1 MTQERV
7 LVWILGDQ
15 LLERHPALVTAE
27 ASAGRDA
34 IRVVLVESSRRATK
48 LPYQRK
54 KLVLLFS
61 AMRHYADQLRQQGY
75 QVDLTQTATFGEG
88 LRRHVQSWQPAQ
100 LVTMAAGDYAGRR
113 WQQERLAG
121 LLGVPARVLP
131 NTQFLV
137 GQVDPFPGLAAGKR
151 VVMEMFYRQMRRSF
165 GVLLDVDGQPEGGQW
180 NFDAENRKPLPR
192 GIQPPAPP
200 VFAPDEITRH
210 VMEEVARAG
219 HGQGTVDGFDL
230 AVTREQA
237 LAAFDDFLAHRL
249 PAFGPYEDAMSSRH
263 RTLFHSMLSPYLNLG
278 LLEPLELLRGAE
290 AAYRAGRAPLN
301 SVEGFVRQ
309 VLGWRE
315 YIYWQYWRTMPGLA
329 AANAWHAHRSLP
341 SFFWDG
347 QTDMHCLQCAIRRA
361 LETGYTHH
369 IERLMLLTNFCL
381 LAGVEPM
388 AVNDWFLSAYV
399 DAYGWVMAPNVLG
412 MGLNADGGQIA
423 TKPYIASANYIN
435 RMSDFCQSCR
445 YDPKQRTGSE
455 ACPFNFLYWNF
466 LLEHEQ
472 ALRANPRLGNAVLGL
487 RHLDAE
493 SRRQVRDQAVQLLD
507 QSMDRPVKPG

>member
-1 MTQERV
+1 MTQNRMS
-7 LVWILGDQ
+7 VWILGDQ
-15 LLERHPALVTAE
+15 LLDYHPALAAAE
-27 ASAGRDA
+27 TVVGRDSLA
-34 IRVVLVESSRRATK
+34 VVLVESRQRTRK

-61 AMRHYADQLRQQGY
+61 AMRHYAAALRRQGY
-75 QVDLTQTATFGEG
+75 QVDVIQGVTFADG
-88 LRRHVQSWQPAQ
+88 LHQHAQSWQPAQ
-100 LVTMAAGDYAGRR
+100 LVTMAAGDFAGRR

-121 LLGVPARVLP
+121 LLGVPVLVLP

-137 GQVDPFPGLAAGKR
+137 GQVDLFPGLAADKR
-151 VVMEMFYRQMRRSF
+151 VVMEQFYRQMRRKF
-165 GVLLDVDGQPEGGQW
+165 DVLLDANGHPEGGQW

-192 GIQPPAPP
+192 GIQPPALPA
-200 VFAPDEITRH
+200 FAPDEVTRQ
-210 VMEEVARAG
+210 VMEGVERAG
-219 HGQGTVDGFDL
+219 HGLGTVDGFDL
-230 AVTREQA
+230 AVTRDQA

-249 PAFGPYEDAMSSRH
+249 PTFGPYEDAMSSRH
-263 RTLFHSMLSPYLNLG
+263 RTLFHSVLSPYLNLG
-278 LLEPLELLRGAE
+278 LLEPLELVRGAE

-329 AANAWHAHRSLP
+329 AANAWHAHRPLP

-347 QTDMHCLQCAIRRA
+347 HTDMRCLQHAIRRA
-361 LETGYTHH
+361 LDTGYTHH

-388 AVNDWFLSAYV
+388 AVHDWFLSAYV
-399 DAYGWVMAPNVLG
+399 DAYEWVMAPNVLG
-412 MGLNADGGQIA
+412 MGLNADGAQIG
-423 TKPYIASANYIN
+423 TKPYIASANYISK
-435 RMSDFCQSCR
+435 MSDYCAGCR
-445 YDPKQRTGSE
+445 YTPKMRTGPD

-472 ALRANPRLGNAVLGL
+472 RLRANPRLGNAVLGL
-487 RHLDAE
+487 RHLDAQ
-493 SRRQVRDQAVQLLD
+493 SRRQVRDQAVQFLD
-507 QSMDRPVKPG
+507 QSVDRPAKLG